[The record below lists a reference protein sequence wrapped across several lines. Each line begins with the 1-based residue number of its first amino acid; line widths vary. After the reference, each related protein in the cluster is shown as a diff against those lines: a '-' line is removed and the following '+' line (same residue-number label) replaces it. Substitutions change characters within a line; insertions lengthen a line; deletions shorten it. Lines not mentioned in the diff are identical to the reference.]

1 MSNKETGAIAVNKS
15 PKKLSQQIYVFAA
28 LIVIYIFFCI
38 FGRNF
43 FGYETFL
50 NILNASNY
58 IGFAAIGVTFIII
71 TGGIDLSIG
80 TVEMCTAMIGA
91 VCFRKLELP
100 FWLAIAIVLVAGCL
114 FGLFNGTLVARFKLP
129 PFIATLGTMMIAI
142 GISSIV
148 SNVQT
153 LQYPARTEANGWFK
167 DVFSVLR
174 LDNGINIPTGS
185 IMLLVVLL
193 LAHVLLTKTKFGR
206 YVFAIGSNE
215 EAARLSGVNV
225 SFWKTSAYVFSGFC
239 TALAGLSYASTYTT
253 ILPGSGSGNEL
264 DAIAACFI
272 GGTSTTG
279 GSGTVFGTIIGVF
292 IMSCLRIGLPSM
304 NLQPHYQKLLTGIVV
319 IIAVMMDISQQKK
332 KG

>member
-1 MSNKETGAIAVNKS
+1 MSTNETGAAKTAKAQ
-15 PKKLSQQIYVFAA
+15 KKLSQQFYVFAA

-91 VCFRKLELP
+91 VAFRKWGLP
-100 FWLAIAIVLVAGCL
+100 FWLCIVLALACGVL
-114 FGLFNGTLVARFKLP
+114 FGLFNGTLVARLKLP

-142 GISSIV
+142 GIGSIV

-153 LQYPARTEANGWFK
+153 LTYPARTEADGWFK
-167 DVFSVLR
+167 DYFSVLQ
-174 LDNGINIPTGS
+174 LKNGVNIPTGS

-193 LAHVLLTKTKFGR
+193 LANIVLTKTKIGR
-206 YVFAIGSNE
+206 YTFAIGSNE

-225 SFWKTSAYVFSGFC
+225 AKWKTLAYVIGGFC
-239 TALAGLSYASTYTT
+239 TALAGISYASTYTT
-253 ILPGSGSGNEL
+253 ILPGSGAGNEL
-264 DAIAACFI
+264 DAIAATYI
-272 GGTSTTG
+272 GGASTTG
-279 GSGTVFGTIIGVF
+279 GSGSVFGTILGVF
-292 IMSCLRIGLPSM
+292 IMSCLRVGLPSM
-304 NLQPHYQKLLTGIVV
+304 NLQPHYQKLMTGIVV
-319 IIAVMMDISQQKK
+319 IVAVLMDISQQKK
-332 KG
+332 KV